1 MKSGWRAGVPA
12 AVFVAASLWGI
23 LAMQPYAPKP
33 HEWMMWIPATVTA
46 SSLTMAWVSA
56 AIVDQMPAMSNTR
69 ARSRVVFSRW
79 TLIVAL
85 LVALAVFI
93 ACVTSSGLDRLLTFF
108 VGASLVLYASVASL
122 VAAARHRAK
131 FAPTIFIMLLQSAAL
146 VLTAFLVAHDDPS
159 LDRVSESWFT
169 ASILASGL
177 SALAVARY
185 WQALLNDP
193 LVSFSPM
200 IRSVLRF
207 FAGDMALSTWQG
219 RNLVKGDP
227 VEVTAKGPVRRR
239 QKRGRESRRRR

>member
-1 MKSGWRAGVPA
+1 MKGGWLAGVPA
-12 AVFVAASLWGI
+12 AVFASASLWGI

-46 SSLTMAWVSA
+46 SSMTMAWVSA

-69 ARSRVVFSRW
+69 ARNRAVFSRW
-79 TLIVAL
+79 TLMVAL
-85 LVALAVFI
+85 LAAIAVLI
-93 ACVTSSGLDRLLTFF
+93 ACVTSSELDRVLALF
-108 VGASLVLYASVASL
+108 VGASLVLYSSVESL
-122 VAAARHRAK
+122 VAAARCRAK
-131 FAPTIFIMLLQSAAL
+131 FAPTIFVMLLQSAAL
-146 VLTAFLVAHDDPS
+146 VLTAFLVAHDEPS

-169 ASILASGL
+169 ACILASGL

-207 FAGDMALSTWQG
+207 FAGDMALSTWHS
-219 RNLVKGDP
+219 RSLVNGDP
-227 VEVTAKGPVRRR
+227 GEVAAKGPVRRR
-239 QKRGRESRRRR
+239 QRRGRESRRRR